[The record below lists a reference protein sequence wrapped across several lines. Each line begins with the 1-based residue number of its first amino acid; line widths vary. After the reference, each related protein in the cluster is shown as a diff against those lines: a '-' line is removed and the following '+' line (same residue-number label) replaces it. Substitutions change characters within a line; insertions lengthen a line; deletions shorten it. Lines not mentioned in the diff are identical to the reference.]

1 MGFKQR
7 TVVDPSTRLYAE
19 ADEKLKNAK
28 AAIKNQ
34 EWQDSTQIQAL
45 KNADIQLTKNE
56 VYFLKAHEKMWNEI
70 LSTVGPGGP
79 VQKVY
84 IEWGREQAAK
94 GAIAGNEEYDE
105 QKYGIEKSGTSQ
117 VTEALKT
124 EQKIQ
129 GAVSDVADQ
138 QKSQVKKGE
147 IWADKNHW
155 YKSGAMRAMEARRA
169 ADFSLDVQ
177 NYLTTSEDTLSY
189 TDSSGNQIPFIVK
202 NYTNIEGTPKA
213 HAVAVREYAA
223 KKIAEAVERGLSAQ
237 YVAEKIVPL
246 INKQSSTIIKDYN
259 IAWNKADARKNIT
272 KSKDVIHDSINLGL
286 TPIAETLQAQRKVI
300 HSQHGRLNTPEAWKE
315 TDKELKETIESAL
328 KAKVVRNESIDE
340 VLKEIEAVKYKFPW
354 LKEPAT
360 LGEAKPEEFGPEAM
374 EVMKKKIEN
383 GIYDIN
389 KKNDEVQS
397 DAGIKQIDQ
406 AFLDGAS
413 TSELAKMEANYIAKW
428 GDKFPEKV
436 KKMLDRSDL
445 KKGTKDGFAWANQ
458 LIKDKGK
465 IDAWD
470 LSKLNA
476 ETRDMLVEKHGEY
489 DKWYEPIGINEK
501 ISAEQLKASKE
512 VIDGALN
519 KVLNLATKDDATND
533 IVARVRQYVYGQLGK
548 ETREQIRIAKLN
560 GEDLSDRVDVAASRA
575 ATKIATDIVVANE
588 NPSST
593 SLLRST
599 PTEGFKFFDERSG
612 TFDHSKEVVSAK
624 NLLTTARWTENNSKN
639 DNAILEQKITMP
651 ENLFELTNADEVK
664 PVFTEL
670 ERITGHDRNE
680 IYKAQA
686 KLNGFNVSEP
696 KTWDGQDLIKEKISP
711 QVQASIRKNPENTK
725 QVERTIDDMGG
736 IAPVQ
741 FTKILNKNPQ
751 EVSKIIEDTK
761 AVSTA
766 PTKNIFIRQMGV
778 AAMGYAPNALDSQG
792 VPLYKSL
799 ERSSNGRTYA
809 SITAEVL
816 RFSQTGG
823 LEI

>member
-1 MGFKQR
+1 
-7 TVVDPSTRLYAE
+7 
-19 ADEKLKNAK
+19 
-28 AAIKNQ
+28 
-34 EWQDSTQIQAL
+34 
-45 KNADIQLTKNE
+45 
-56 VYFLKAHEKMWNEI
+56 MWNEI

-129 GAVSDVADQ
+129 GTVSDVADQ

-223 KKIAEAVERGLSAQ
+223 KKIAEAVEKGLSAQ

-328 KAKVVRNESIDE
+328 KAKIVRGESIDE

-374 EVMKKKIEN
+374 EVMKKIIEN

-397 DAGIKQIDQ
+397 DAAIGIV
-406 AFLDGAS
+406 
-413 TSELAKMEANYIAKW
+413 EN
-428 GDKFPEKV
+428 
-436 KKMLDRSDL
+436 
-445 KKGTKDGFAWANQ
+445 
-458 LIKDKGK
+458 
-465 IDAWD
+465 WD
-470 LSKLNA
+470 SKL
-476 ETRDMLVEKHGEY
+476 
-489 DKWYEPIGINEK
+489 
-501 ISAEQLKASKE
+501 
-512 VIDGALN
+512 
-519 KVLNLATKDDATND
+519 
-533 IVARVRQYVYGQLGK
+533 GQL
-548 ETREQIRIAKLN
+548 
-560 GEDLSDRVDVAASRA
+560 RV
-575 ATKIATDIVVANE
+575 
-588 NPSST
+588 
-593 SLLRST
+593 
-599 PTEGFKFFDERSG
+599 
-612 TFDHSKEVVSAK
+612 
-624 NLLTTARWTENNSKN
+624 
-639 DNAILEQKITMP
+639 
-651 ENLFELTNADEVK
+651 
-664 PVFTEL
+664 
-670 ERITGHDRNE
+670 
-680 IYKAQA
+680 
-686 KLNGFNVSEP
+686 
-696 KTWDGQDLIKEKISP
+696 
-711 QVQASIRKNPENTK
+711 
-725 QVERTIDDMGG
+725 
-736 IAPVQ
+736 
-741 FTKILNKNPQ
+741 
-751 EVSKIIEDTK
+751 
-761 AVSTA
+761 
-766 PTKNIFIRQMGV
+766 
-778 AAMGYAPNALDSQG
+778 
-792 VPLYKSL
+792 
-799 ERSSNGRTYA
+799 YA
-809 SITAEVL
+809 SED
-816 RFSQTGG
+816 F
-823 LEI
+823 